1 MSEVVGFVELPGVPT
16 RCGRAGFRL
25 GFVYAGAGTV
35 SIEVGRNVMASRLRF
50 CAIAVS
56 KNSSRA
62 PLRPRSRSRS
72 TRRMCFMWA
81 NRISTFFRSRRERRS
96 GGLAECPSHI
106 AAVWPGLDGQLV
118 SSISQGRER
127 CLIACPTTCVAF
139 SPIYAALSPVPCW
152 TAHSS
157 GCHVAARSQGRETP

>member
-1 MSEVVGFVELPGVPT
+1 VIARLWPIPLKTRRQGAAGGPGLSEVVGFVELPGVPT

-81 NRISTFFRSRRERRS
+81 NRISTFFRSRRERRY
-96 GGLAECPSHI
+96 LEVLPS
-106 AAVWPGLDGQLV
+106 ARATSL
-118 SSISQGRER
+118 R
-127 CLIACPTTCVAF
+127 CG
-139 SPIYAALSPVPCW
+139 PVLM
-152 TAHSS
+152 
-157 GCHVAARSQGRETP
+157 GNL